1 MSQNLEVGV
10 KITADG
16 KGLVGEARA
25 AKNELSQLGETA
37 KRANTEAAAA
47 AERFTA
53 NLKRQADTLGMTS
66 AQVRAYDAAQ
76 MDLTQAQRAS
86 VEASNRAITSYE
98 NQQVALDDL
107 RTRAAAAG
115 VAVGAALVAGLKSSI
130 TAAGQAEQS
139 HLRLAAV
146 LNATGYAAGLTKTEL
161 DNMAGGMKERLGI
174 SDGTLRES
182 MAVLLTFKNVSRD
195 SFAEALEV
203 SADLAAVMQ
212 TDLKSAVLQLGK
224 ALESPDE
231 GLAALRRSGVSFTE
245 TQKDMIKELVE
256 TGKQAEAITLILQSM
271 KEKGLDNVSESMNQ
285 GITKATR
292 DASTAWGD
300 LLETIGGTD
309 TVKSSVETVFGSF
322 TGYLK
327 DMRQVIGSGDWLDRL
342 AFFTIGLK
350 TPSMIAKSNASAA
363 AVDPVQQAL
372 ADEGLARQKAAQ
384 QAEIAAIAK
393 KKADEDAAK
402 AAEEASR
409 RAIAAAKAREEA
421 EKRAYER
428 AVEGSIRVIA
438 ALKLETEQIGL
449 NAIQK
454 KMLVAATEAAKAPT
468 EELAQEIM
476 ASAQAWALATQ
487 QQEELVAAEK
497 ERMEAIKAIEK
508 AEQDAAK
515 AAEDSA
521 RATAQYWSGIWGNME
536 STGRN
541 AFIQLAARG
550 KSAAQSI
557 GDAIKYSV
565 IDLIY
570 QITARPIIVRVGA
583 EIGSILGFGGGV
595 ANAASSAGGIGNLL
609 SMGSNAL
616 SIDNLV
622 SKSASALGFSS
633 FSAGAS
639 GAASAGVFGPG
650 GLSYLGGAGTAIG
663 GNAAGATGLAAASAS
678 EFGAA
683 ATLGSSFASGLAAAA
698 GPLAIAFAATQ
709 GLKML
714 AGDKRLGG
722 GFGNVMNKI
731 GDIPILG
738 DMMPIIPLINALFG
752 RGPLKQK
759 ETQLTGEVG
768 AGGLLDGYLTANFK
782 AKGGLLVGSKRDFAG
797 VNLMTGAAET
807 DNSKALS
814 SIADGMV
821 KYAMQ
826 LAQQINQSVGVVNT
840 SLRDLSGTLGLSTKP
855 LDDFRHQ
862 INLVSESGKAL
873 TDEQIAQEIA
883 NISDEMVKSLLPT
896 VDQFAKSGESSIQTI
911 TRLGAEFNALVSGAQ
926 LLLGKSATDAKT
938 LVSGST
944 YEGRTAFVDAAGGLE
959 AFNQQV
965 TFFADN
971 FLTDAQ
977 RLAPVQEQLNA
988 GLKNL
993 GLSTD
998 LTRDQFR
1005 DLVQSFGQ
1013 VNGISGETLQSLL
1026 NLQGVFITVRDAQ
1039 DQLVAKEQEKAN
1051 QIKNERLGLEAQLL
1065 QLQGNTA
1072 ELRKLELAQL
1082 DPTNRILKEWVY
1094 WLQDA
1099 KDAAQK
1105 QVQVEQEKSGLET
1118 KLLQLQGN
1126 TAELR
1131 KLELAQLDPANRALQ
1146 ERIWLIE
1153 NERAAAA
1160 KNTQTLKNNLSTAFG
1175 ALQKSVDAERKS
1187 VETHIDNIG
1196 KSLDKLKSLS
1206 GALQNTLGR
1215 MQSAGDAGEQ
1225 RAAAQAQIA
1234 AALAIARAGG
1244 ALPDAESLQR
1254 SLDIVAQ
1261 PSEDLYGSFV
1271 DYMRDFAR
1279 TAADIISLDGL
1290 AQDQISAQ
1298 ESAIEIEKSQL
1309 EYLDGILKT
1318 AQDQVDALNGIDNSV
1333 LSLAQA
1339 LQGLNAAVGA
1349 VKNNNIAIAAAE
1361 SKTAS
1366 AASPAAS
1373 AVAAPAAPA
1382 PAPLSA
1388 STSAGAYSAQE
1399 IPPQGINPGPVLAH
1413 PVTADGPSQ
1422 ITDAQIRDYVNTPG
1436 RTEIEIYN
1444 AARDNGISFARYAAV
1459 TGADINN
1466 LYSWA
1471 DAHGLPRFAS
1481 GGFHTG
1487 GLRIVGERGPEI
1499 EYTGPSRIF
1508 SNTESRQLLD
1518 LSEVVAELKQLRNE
1532 IVEVRKSTRQTAD
1545 LLDDVSA
1552 GGGAFLVET
1561 A

>member
-327 DMRQVIGSGDWLDRL
+327 DMRQVIESGDWLDRL

-449 NAIQK
+449 NTIQK

-468 EELAQEIM
+468 QELAQEIM

-541 AFIQLAARG
+541 AFIQLAAHG

-616 SIDNLV
+616 SIGNLV
-622 SKSASALGFSS
+622 SKSASALSFSS

-698 GPLAIAFAATQ
+698 GPVMIAFAVTQ

-714 AGDKRLGG
+714 AGDKRMGG
-722 GFGNVMNKI
+722 GFGKAINAI
-731 GDIPILG
+731 GDIPIIG
-738 DMMPIIPLINALFG
+738 DMLPIIPLLNGLFG

-797 VNLMTGAAET
+797 VNLLTGAAET
-807 DNSKALS
+807 DNGKLQGV
-814 SIADGMV
+814 ADGMV

-826 LAQQINQSVGVVNT
+826 LAQQINQSVGLVNT

-911 TRLGAEFNALVSGAQ
+911 TRLGAEFNALVSGAE
-926 LLLGKSATDAKT
+926 LLLGKSSSDAKAMIN
-938 LVSGST
+938 GGT
-944 YEGRTAFVDAAGGLE
+944 YQGRTAFVDAAGGLD
-959 AFNQQV
+959 ALNQKV
-965 TFFADN
+965 AYFADN

-977 RLAPVQEQLNA
+977 RLAPVQQKLNA
-988 GLKNL
+988 ELNRL
-993 GLSTD
+993 GLSSN

-1005 DLVQSFGQ
+1005 DLVQSFGK
-1013 VNGISGETLQSLL
+1013 VNGISEETLQALL
-1026 NLQGVFITVRDAQ
+1026 NLAPAFVQVRTAS
-1039 DQLVAKEQEKAN
+1039 DQL
-1051 QIKNERLGLEAQLL
+1051 
-1065 QLQGNTA
+1065 
-1072 ELRKLELAQL
+1072 
-1082 DPTNRILKEWVY
+1082 
-1094 WLQDA
+1094 
-1099 KDAAQK
+1099 
-1105 QVQVEQEKSGLET
+1105 
-1118 KLLQLQGN
+1118 
-1126 TAELR
+1126 
-1131 KLELAQLDPANRALQ
+1131 
-1146 ERIWLIE
+1146 
-1153 NERAAAA
+1153 AAAE
-1160 KNTQTLKNNLSTAFG
+1160 KTRLKNNVDTAFD
-1175 ALQKSVDAERKS
+1175 ALQRAVDAERKS
-1187 VETHIDNIG
+1187 VETHIDSIG

-1234 AALAIARAGG
+1234 AALAIARASGV
-1244 ALPDAESLQR
+1244 LPDAASLQR
-1254 SLDIVAQ
+1254 SLDVVAQ

-1279 TAADIISLDGL
+1279 TAADINSLDSI
-1290 AQDQISAQ
+1290 AQDQIGAQ
-1298 ESAIEIEKSQL
+1298 ESALELEKGQL
-1309 EYLDGILKT
+1309 TYLDGILKA
-1318 AQDQVDALNGIDNSV
+1318 AQEQIAALNGINTSL
-1333 LSLAQA
+1333 LSIPAA
-1339 LQGLNAAVGA
+1339 SEAFGAAIAAVGA
-1349 VKNNNIAIAAAE
+1349 NGAA
-1361 SKTAS
+1361 TAS
-1366 AASPAAS
+1366 GATASGAGNPAI
-1373 AVAAPAAPA
+1373 
-1382 PAPLSA
+1382 
-1388 STSAGAYSAQE
+1388 SAQ
-1399 IPPQGINPGPVLAH
+1399 
-1413 PVTADGPSQ
+1413 
-1422 ITDAQIRDYVNTPG
+1422 QIRDYVNAPG
-1436 RTEIEIYN
+1436 RTEMEIYN
-1444 AARDNGISFARYAAV
+1444 AARDNNVSFEQYAAA
-1459 TGADINN
+1459 TGANIND

-1471 DAHGLPRFAS
+1471 DARGLPRFAT
-1481 GGFHTG
+1481 GGFHSG

-1499 EYTGPSRIF
+1499 EYTQPSRIF
-1508 SNTESRQLLD
+1508 SNAESKRLLD
-1518 LSEVVAELKQLRNE
+1518 LSEVVAELKQLRE
-1532 IVEVRKSTRQTAD
+1532 ELSEVRKSTRQTAD